1 MTAHIVKVHHLGRLQ
16 PFTESV
22 ELLGQ
27 TKLLADLEWKPV
39 VRSLQPAENAL
50 INHE

>member
-1 MTAHIVKVHHLGRLQ
+1 MTAKIVKELHLGRLQ

-50 INHE
+50 IDHE